1 MPDYGTYSST
11 LIASIPPFPPYTPSM
26 NRNRKEFRPPTT
38 MYAPPRIRSQ
48 LFIGILIL
56 GQRCNLSLLIQKMAV
71 NSVSLPPC
79 HILRSCYVVFLR
91 TILSPAY
98 SVPRQPPLA
107 SFDGTALDEALVYVD
122 GDCDPVPGV
131 PAVVQVIA
139 VFGVNDIH
147 VIVVVPIVRP
157 VLWPWVHETEP
168 KAAVLEARVPSIQL
182 HRVPVDAEP
191 VIRTK
196 VATIT
201 VIWNT
206 VAVVAAALLPVTVL
220 GLPVTCAMLLPH
232 LPLLTWLH
240 PLPLP

>member
-1 MPDYGTYSST
+1 
-11 LIASIPPFPPYTPSM
+11 M
-26 NRNRKEFRPPTT
+26 N
-38 MYAPPRIRSQ
+38 
-48 LFIGILIL
+48 
-56 GQRCNLSLLIQKMAV
+56 LLV
-71 NSVSLPPC
+71 
-79 HILRSCYVVFLR
+79 H
-91 TILSPAY
+91 
-98 SVPRQPPLA
+98 
-107 SFDGTALDEALVYVD
+107 VD
-122 GDCDPVPGV
+122 CDCDPVPGV

-157 VLWPWVHETEP
+157 VLWPWIHETEP
-168 KAAVLEARVPSIQL
+168 KAAVLEARVSSIQL

-206 VAVVAAALLPVTVL
+206 VAVVAATLLPVTVL
-220 GLPVTCAMLLPH
+220 GLPGTCAM
-232 LPLLTWLH
+232 LLTWLH

>member
-1 MPDYGTYSST
+1 MMMPERFCKYISP
-11 LIASIPPFPPYTPSM
+11 AW
-26 NRNRKEFRPPTT
+26 RVVKEL
-38 MYAPPRIRSQ
+38 AAA
-48 LFIGILIL
+48 G
-56 GQRCNLSLLIQKMAV
+56 SLLMQGSLSSDGCFRHVRSNDFRDVVVTLFYRAGSGGVCKEP
-71 NSVSLPPC
+71 SV
-79 HILRSCYVVFLR
+79 HIY
-91 TILSPAY
+91 
-98 SVPRQPPLA
+98 
-107 SFDGTALDEALVYVD
+107 

-147 VIVVVPIVRP
+147 IIVVVPIVRP

-168 KAAVLEARVPSIQL
+168 KAAVLEPRIPAIQL

-206 VAVVAAALLPVTVL
+206 VAVVAATLLPVTVL

>member
-1 MPDYGTYSST
+1 MQGGFSS
-11 LIASIPPFPPYTPSM
+11 
-26 NRNRKEFRPPTT
+26 NGCFRH
-38 MYAPPRIRSQ
+38 IRSNDFRDV
-48 LFIGILIL
+48 LD
-56 GQRCNLSLLIQKMAV
+56 
-71 NSVSLPPC
+71 P
-79 HILRSCYVVFLR
+79 VVFAE
-91 TILSPAY
+91 P
-98 SVPRQPPLA
+98 PPLA
-107 SFDGTALDEALVYVD
+107 SFYGGAHDDLSVHID
-122 GDCDPVPGV
+122 GDCDPIPGV

-147 VIVVVPIVRP
+147 IIVVVPIVRP

-168 KAAVLEARVPSIQL
+168 KAAVLEPRIPAIQL

-196 VATIT
+196 VAPIT

-206 VAVVAAALLPVTVL
+206 VAAVAATLLPVTVL
-220 GLPVTCAMLLPH
+220 RLPVTCAMLLPH

>member
-1 MPDYGTYSST
+1 
-11 LIASIPPFPPYTPSM
+11 
-26 NRNRKEFRPPTT
+26 
-38 MYAPPRIRSQ
+38 
-48 LFIGILIL
+48 
-56 GQRCNLSLLIQKMAV
+56 MAV

-206 VAVVAAALLPVTVL
+206 VAVVAATLLPVTVL